1 MKIIVDRKN
10 RKYVVHDKEFHTE
23 KGVIPEEDIINAT
36 VGDVLETHMGK
47 KFTVIEPNINDYIEL
62 MKRKCSILL
71 PQDLGLITAFTGIGY
86 GSNIVESGTGAG
98 SSLLFFANIVG
109 PEGHVSSYEI
119 REDFVEIIK
128 ENIDGTDFNNI
139 TLYNQDVTEG
149 FKEEDNSIDMVFV
162 DLPKPSEVIMDAYR
176 ILKTGGFIAVYT
188 PYVEQFQIVNIV
200 LGKAGFKHITI
211 REGNVREIEIKNNKT
226 RPNSRM
232 AGHTGYITFA
242 RKI

>member
-23 KGVIPEEDIINAT
+23 KGVIPEEDIINAK
-36 VGDVLETHMGK
+36 VGDVLETHLGK
-47 KFTVIEPNINDYIEL
+47 KYTVIEPNINDYIEL
-62 MKRKCSILL
+62 MKRNCSIIL
-71 PQDLGLITAFTGIGY
+71 PQDLGLITGFTGIGY
-86 GSNIVESGTGAG
+86 GSKIVESGTGAG
-98 SSLLFFANIVG
+98 SSLLFFANIIG

-119 REDFVEIIK
+119 RDDFVEIIK
-128 ENIDGTDFNNI
+128 NNINGTDFNNI

-149 FKEEDNSIDMVFV
+149 FKEEDNSIDLVFL
-162 DLPKPSEVIMDAYR
+162 DLPKPSEAIEDAYR

-188 PYVEQFQIVNIV
+188 PYVEQFQIVNKV
-200 LGKAGFKHITI
+200 LGKTGFKHITI

-242 RKI
+242 RKM

>member
-139 TLYNQDVTEG
+139 TLYNQDVAEG

>member
-23 KGVIPEEDIINAT
+23 KGVISEEDIKNAK
-36 VGDVLETHMGK
+36 VGDVLETHLGK
-47 KFTVIEPNINDYIEL
+47 KYTVIEPNINDYIEL
-62 MKRKCSILL
+62 MKRNCSIIL
-71 PQDLGLITAFTGIGY
+71 PQDLGLVTGFSGIGY
-86 GSNIVESGTGAG
+86 GSKIVESGTGAG

-109 PEGHVSSYEI
+109 PEGHVFSYEI
-119 REDFVEIIK
+119 RDDFVEIIRK
-128 ENIDGTDFNNI
+128 NIEGTDFDNI

-149 FKEEDNSIDMVFV
+149 FEEEDNSIDLVFL
-162 DLPKPSEVIMDAYR
+162 DLPKPYDVIEDAYR

-188 PYVEQFQIVNIV
+188 PYVEQFQIVNKV
-200 LGKAGFKHITI
+200 LGKTGFKHISI
-211 REGNVREIEIKNNKT
+211 KEGNVREIEIKNNKT

-242 RKI
+242 RKL

>member
-1 MKIIVDRKN
+1 MKIIVDKKN
-10 RKYVVHDKEFHTE
+10 RKYVIHDTEFHTE
-23 KGVIPEEDIINAT
+23 KGVISQEDIINAK

-47 KFTVIEPNINDYIEL
+47 KYTVIEPNINDYIDL
-62 MKRKCSILL
+62 MKRNCSILL
-71 PQDLGLITAFTGIGY
+71 PQDLGLITGFTGIGY
-86 GSNIVESGTGAG
+86 GSKIVESGTGAG

-119 REDFVEIIK
+119 REDFVKIIK
-128 ENIDGTDFNNI
+128 ENISGTDFKNI

-149 FKEEDNSIDMVFV
+149 FKEEDNSIDLVFL
-162 DLPKPSEVIMDAYR
+162 DLPKPGEVIEDAYR

-188 PYVEQFQIVNIV
+188 PYVEQFQIVNKV
-200 LGKAGFKHITI
+200 LGKSGFKNIKI
-211 REGNVREIEIKNNKT
+211 REGNVRELEIKKNKT

-242 RKI
+242 RKL

>member
-23 KGVIPEEDIINAT
+23 KGVIPQEDIINAK

-47 KFTVIEPNINDYIEL
+47 KYTVIEPNVNDYIEL

-71 PQDLGLITAFTGIGY
+71 PQDLGLITGFTGIGY
-86 GSNIVESGTGAG
+86 GSKIVETGTGAG
-98 SSLLFFANIVG
+98 CSLLFFANIVG
-109 PEGHVSSYEI
+109 PEGHVYSYEI

-128 ENIDGTDFNNI
+128 ENIAGTDYDNI
-139 TLYNQDVTEG
+139 TLYNQDATEG
-149 FKEEDNSIDMVFV
+149 FREEDDSIDMVFI

-211 REGNVREIEIKNNKT
+211 KEGNVREIEIKNNKT

-242 RKI
+242 RKM